1 MTLSTL
7 RWRKIMF
14 GGGIGIQ
21 EILPIAIIVIV
32 IFGAKRI
39 PDIGK
44 GLGEGIQNFKKA
56 MKAPPPEETAPEI
69 EGKKEEAKEE
79 AASGQ

>member
-1 MTLSTL
+1 
-7 RWRKIMF
+7 MF

-21 EILPIAIIVIV
+21 EILPIAVIIIV
-32 IFGAKRI
+32 IFGARRI

-56 MKAPPPEETAPEI
+56 LKAPPPQEEEAPEI
-69 EGKKEEAKEE
+69 EAKKEEAEEEAKEKAKEE
-79 AASGQ
+79 ATDSK

>member
-1 MTLSTL
+1 
-7 RWRKIMF
+7 MF
-14 GGGIGIQ
+14 GGGIGPA
-21 EILPIAIIVIV
+21 EIIPIALIVIV

-56 MKAPPPEETAPEI
+56 LKAPPPEEEEAPEI
-69 EGKKEEAKEE
+69 EAKKEEAKEE
-79 AASGQ
+79 ATDSK